1 MKTRLRYGQL
11 SDSDDEKVVWE
22 EQWTPPHEL
31 LSDISDRFKNVAEAD
46 LEIYR
51 VEETGAIR
59 VKIIDTTRK
68 SLVYAIIEI
77 VSNLIT
83 WIIDNTWQIIQWAR
97 GSEGELK
104 EAVVAEHSD
113 EGFAVVEVQK

>member
-22 EQWTPPHEL
+22 EQWTPPDEL
-31 LSDISDRFKNVAEAD
+31 LSDISDRFKNVAEAG

-59 VKIIDTTRK
+59 VKIIHTTRK

-77 VSNLIT
+77 FSNVIT
-83 WIIDNTWQIIQWAR
+83 WIMDNTLQIIQWAR
-97 GSEGELK
+97 GSEAELK